1 MVNIK
6 EIKIKVA
13 RVLNYQSVTFSEKI
27 EIEQGDN
34 IEQIKK
40 ESFKRCNDICK
51 ECLNDM

>member
-40 ESFKRCNDICK
+40 ESFKRCNDLCK
-51 ECLNDM
+51 DCLNKI